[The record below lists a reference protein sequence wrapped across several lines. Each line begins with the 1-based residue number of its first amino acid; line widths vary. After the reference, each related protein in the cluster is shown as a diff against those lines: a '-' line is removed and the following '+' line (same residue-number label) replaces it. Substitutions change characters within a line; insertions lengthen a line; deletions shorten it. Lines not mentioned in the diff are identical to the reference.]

1 MKVSTPPR
9 LDSIG
14 AVAALGDRQRRRL
27 YDAVRAA
34 RRPVT
39 REEAALA
46 VDISRKLAAFHLD
59 KLVASG
65 LLEVAESPAEQPRPV
80 GRTPKRYRP
89 VADTVTVSV
98 PARSYQELATVL
110 VVAAATQTASESAAA
125 ARHRVGRARGRE
137 LGASIERG
145 SLRGRLGPER
155 ALACVESVLAREG
168 LEPYRPEQAC
178 LRLSNCPF
186 HPVTGYAPELV
197 CGINVDYLGGLL
209 EGLRIEA
216 LSVRFKPEPGECC
229 VEIRPE
235 G

>member
-27 YDAVRAA
+27 YDAVRTA

-65 LLEVAESPAEQPRPV
+65 LLEVVESPVGQPRPV
-80 GRTPKRYRP
+80 GRTPKRYQP
-89 VADTVTVSV
+89 VPNTVTVSV

-110 VVAAATQTASESAAA
+110 VVAAATQTPTESASA

-137 LGASIERG
+137 LGASIEHGR
-145 SLRGRLGPER
+145 LRGRLTPKR
-155 ALACVESVLAREG
+155 ALAFVESVLAREG
-168 LEPYRPEQAC
+168 FEPYRPEKSC

-186 HPVTGYAPELV
+186 HPVTGCAPELV

-209 EGLRIEA
+209 EGLGIET
-216 LSVRFKPEPGECC
+216 LSVRFEPAPGECC